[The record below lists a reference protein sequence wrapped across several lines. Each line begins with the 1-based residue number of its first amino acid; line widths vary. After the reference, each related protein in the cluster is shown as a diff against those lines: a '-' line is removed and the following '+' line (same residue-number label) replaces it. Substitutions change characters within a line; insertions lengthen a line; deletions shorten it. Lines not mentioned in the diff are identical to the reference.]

1 MTTAPWTEIRS
12 KSFALLLSSYLHPHP
27 TPNTSKNI
35 RGTRMDVMHPP
46 KCQLLAF
53 FFLMC
58 LYFKFYFGLCWVF
71 VAALRLSLVVASRGY
86 SLVLVCGI
94 LIVEASLVVA
104 LGL

>member
-1 MTTAPWTEIRS
+1 MPTAS
-12 KSFALLLSSYLHPHP
+12 
-27 TPNTSKNI
+27 
-35 RGTRMDVMHPP
+35 
-46 KCQLLAF
+46 F

-71 VAALRLSLVVASRGY
+71 VAALRLSLVVASRGF

-94 LIVEASLVVA
+94 LIVEASLVA